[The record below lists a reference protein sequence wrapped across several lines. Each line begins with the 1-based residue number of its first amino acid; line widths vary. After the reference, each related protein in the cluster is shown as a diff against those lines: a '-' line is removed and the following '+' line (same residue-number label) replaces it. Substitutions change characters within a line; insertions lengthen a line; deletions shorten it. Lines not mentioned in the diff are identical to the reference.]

1 MNWKECGRKQLLL
14 NRKQFPNIFFRAV
27 KTT

>member
-14 NRKQFPNIFFRAV
+14 NQKQSPNICPRAV
-27 KTT
+27 KKT